1 MNEFNV
7 IRYLDDIKLKN
18 ILALIKMPQSNGT
31 SINKYLFQAIDE
43 SNEYVTGYVD
53 VLANQIIINYK
64 EKDIEHLFSSKITLY
79 TTDNYTVT
87 TEHSI
92 INSKNQKILVDK
104 KIGKNIDKKNIF
116 SFIPKKPKTKK
127 KNLVLY

>member
-79 TTDNYTVT
+79 TADNYTVT

-104 KIGKNIDKKNIF
+104 KIGKNIDKKYIF